1 MIIQLKQDRRRC
13 LLLIMAKAKSK
24 PLSFSTTMRNPNRI
38 AGFLS
43 QIVEFEGQILTSE
56 IIYKVV
62 HNVIKNK
69 LYYTMYEYGK
79 PEYKDIYF
87 SEELEFSDEQV
98 EDIIAN
104 TKQKH
109 KEAGFEAGWESRFD
123 TWFSLPKEFGFIFYE
138 KGKK

>member
-1 MIIQLKQDRRRC
+1 
-13 LLLIMAKAKSK
+13 MAKAKSK

-69 LYYTMYEYGK
+69 LYYYGMQDTGVSMYIYLKYGDFRYLWWALIGHEIYTIK
-79 PEYKDIYF
+79 KMIKRIFRKYNLPLNYIWYGLKGNLKGWFVCKKNYKKIKRGQDEKYF
-87 SEELEFSDEQV
+87 
-98 EDIIAN
+98 
-104 TKQKH
+104 
-109 KEAGFEAGWESRFD
+109 
-123 TWFSLPKEFGFIFYE
+123 
-138 KGKK
+138 

>member
-1 MIIQLKQDRRRC
+1 
-13 LLLIMAKAKSK
+13 MAKAKSK

-69 LYYTMYEYGK
+69 LYYTM
-79 PEYKDIYF
+79 
-87 SEELEFSDEQV
+87 L
-98 EDIIAN
+98 
-104 TKQKH
+104 
-109 KEAGFEAGWESRFD
+109 
-123 TWFSLPKEFGFIFYE
+123 
-138 KGKK
+138 

>member
-1 MIIQLKQDRRRC
+1 
-13 LLLIMAKAKSK
+13 
-24 PLSFSTTMRNPNRI
+24 MRNPNRI

-56 IIYKVV
+56 IIYKVI

-98 EDIIAN
+98 DDII
-104 TKQKH
+104 
-109 KEAGFEAGWESRFD
+109 
-123 TWFSLPKEFGFIFYE
+123 SLVHFHERSGAVL
-138 KGKK
+138 KKKFLILIILIGICLLLAACQQNVRYHDASGLMLTYITGRG